1 MSLDPATCY
10 RALLARDQRFDGRFF
25 VAVRTTRVFCRPVC
39 PARTPKRE
47 NVEFYPC
54 AAAAAQAGFRAC
66 KRCRPETSPGTP
78 AWLGSSALVSR
89 ALRLIRAGE
98 LDNDAGVEPL
108 AARLGVGARQL
119 RRLFDQ
125 HLGASPAAVA
135 GAQRLQAARA
145 LIDQTGLAM
154 AEIAAAAG
162 YRSIRQFNHAVK
174 KAFGAAPRDLR
185 RVRGV
190 DAATGLTLRLPY
202 RPPLDWPTLLAFLA
216 ARATPGV
223 EVVAGG
229 TYRRTVRL
237 GETIAA
243 IEVAALPGQP
253 ALLLRLPPCS
263 GASIVAAAERVR
275 RVFDLGA
282 DPLQIAAQLR
292 ADASLRPAL
301 RRYPGLRVPGAW
313 DPFEIAVRAVVGQ
326 QVTVKGATTL
336 MGRLVARCGAPAALG
351 GGLTHAFPTPT
362 ALAGADLTAI
372 GMPTARIA
380 ALQGLAGVVADGRLR
395 LDAARGLDDA
405 VVRLRALPGIGEWT
419 AQYIAMR
426 GLGEPDAFPPGDL
439 GLRAALGNGAG
450 PVSAARLAAAAEAWR
465 PWRAYAAL
473 LLWQGLQ

>member
-1 MSLDPATCY
+1 MSLDPTTCY
-10 RALLARDQRFDGRFF
+10 RALLARDPRFDGRFF
-25 VAVRTTRVFCRPVC
+25 VAVRTTGIFCRPVC
-39 PARTPKRE
+39 PARTPKRD
-47 NVEFYPC
+47 NIEFYAC

-78 AWLGSSALVSR
+78 AWLGSSAVVSR

-98 LDNDAGVEPL
+98 LDADGSVEPL

-135 GAQRLQAARA
+135 GAQRLHAARA
-145 LIDQTGLAM
+145 LIDQTDLAM
-154 AEIAAAAG
+154 VEIAAAAG

-174 KAFGAAPRDLR
+174 DAFGAAPRDLR
-185 RVRGV
+185 RARGTESV
-190 DAATGLTLRLPY
+190 TGLTLRLPY
-202 RPPLDWPTLLAFLA
+202 RPPLDWPALLAFLA

-223 EVVAGG
+223 EVVADG
-229 TYRRTVRL
+229 TYRRSVHL
-237 GETIAA
+237 GDRVAA
-243 IEVAALPGQP
+243 IEVAALADRP

-263 GASIVAAAERVR
+263 AATLVAAAERAR

-292 ADASLRPAL
+292 GDARLRSLV
-301 RRYPGLRVPGAW
+301 RRHAGLRVPGAW

-326 QVTVKGATTL
+326 QVTVRGATTL

-351 GGLTHAFPTPT
+351 GGLTHAFPTPV
-362 ALAGADLTAI
+362 ALAEADLTGI
-372 GMPTARIA
+372 GMPRARVA
-380 ALQGLAGVVADGRLR
+380 ALQGLARAVAGGALH

-405 VVRLRALPGIGEWT
+405 VARLRALPGIGEWT

-426 GLGEPDAFPPGDL
+426 GLGEPDAFPHGDL
-439 GLRAALGNGAG
+439 GLRVALGNSAG